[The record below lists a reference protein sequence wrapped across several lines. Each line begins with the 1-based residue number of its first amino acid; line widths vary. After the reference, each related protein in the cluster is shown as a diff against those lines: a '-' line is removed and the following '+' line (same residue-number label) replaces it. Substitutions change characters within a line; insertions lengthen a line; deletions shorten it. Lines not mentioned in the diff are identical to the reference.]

1 MICDQY
7 LETFWSDN
15 LTAYAAEIALQMKTT
30 LNQGKALL
38 SWYNKSY
45 TQRMKTAIS
54 IPDSVFHLAVSLAK
68 RMGMSRSEL
77 FRHALENYIEA
88 HRHDRVREV
97 LDAVYV
103 EESSDI
109 DEALAEM
116 QWASSSKKDW

>member
-1 MICDQY
+1 M
-7 LETFWSDN
+7 
-15 LTAYAAEIALQMKTT
+15 
-30 LNQGKALL
+30 NQGKALV

-54 IPDSVFHLAVSLAK
+54 IPDSVFHIAESLAK

-88 HRHDRVREV
+88 HGHDRVREA
-97 LDAVYV
+97 LDAVYA

-116 QWASSSKKDW
+116 QWASLSKEDW